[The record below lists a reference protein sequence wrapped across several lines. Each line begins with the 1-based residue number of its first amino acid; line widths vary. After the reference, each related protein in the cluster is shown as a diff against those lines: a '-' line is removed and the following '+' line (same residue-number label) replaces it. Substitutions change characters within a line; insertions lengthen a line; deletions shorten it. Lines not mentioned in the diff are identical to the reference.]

1 MNSLRTLQA
10 LNQVVNHDIC
20 PQMKALIAENKRL
33 VAKNN
38 KCMKLVKSVKA
49 ELVGVSVYNSVLIDE
64 NTELMDWKDYMLHM
78 DYFRCIDCK
87 SIHQEESDDDTD
99 ADGEHIRCEDCSALR
114 EEDEAMENTA
124 NLVGYDISPTAMLA
138 VFHGNDVDME
148 TDPRFEYDEEEDGY
162 NYIGNV

>member
-38 KCMKLVKSVKA
+38 RCLKKIKDAKSSALFIYEMNK
-49 ELVGVSVYNSVLIDE
+49 ELRAD

-148 TDPRFEYDEEEDGY
+148 TDPRFEYDEEQGGY
-162 NYIGNV
+162 IYTGNV